1 MRISEFDRPGLSD
14 EIETAQT
21 VAYMD
26 ELAAADAG
34 DRLVLDAL
42 DRALSEASIDLS
54 ATPEAIARAVY
65 WFLKRTIRYVPTPG
79 TSPLVDQTLIAPS
92 TVLAMPEPIGDCP
105 QFSMLAKAM
114 LRAAC
119 VTCYFVTIAAEAQFP
134 DQYSHVYNAIE
145 TAPGRLMPFD
155 SSNGPEPGAEYARP
169 YKRKVWAHL
178 DPDKCSRTGAKETT
192 TAMMHST
199 YRPVPPG
206 MRSRS
211 LRGALGDTQCD
222 SDGNCWTDG
231 VLSSPQ
237 YVDPSES
244 IAPVSQQ
251 DADNDAAGRA
261 ALGLPASS
269 GGGSGWSSFFSTL
282 ANDATQIGTSL
293 LRQSVQQKPYL
304 ITNAAGQSVLYNPNT
319 GTVANTATPLSTVN
333 TTYLVLGVAAIAA
346 LAFLGKK

>member
-1 MRISEFDRPGLSD
+1 MLSD
-14 EIETAQT
+14 DVETAQT
-21 VAYMD
+21 VSYMD

-34 DRLVLDAL
+34 DRAVVDAL
-42 DRALSEASIDLS
+42 NEALSDASIDLS
-54 ATPEAIARAVY
+54 ADPAAIAHAVF
-65 WFLKRTIRYVPTPG
+65 WWLKRTIRYVPTPG

-119 VTCYFVTIAAEAQFP
+119 VTCYFVTIAAESEFP
-134 DQYSHVYNAIE
+134 DQYSHVYNVVE
-145 TAPGRLMPFD
+145 TAPGQLMPFD
-155 SSNGPEPGAEYARP
+155 SSNGPAPGAEYARP

-178 DPDKCSRTGAKETT
+178 EPDKCSRTGAKETS
-192 TAMMHST
+192 MMRNS
-199 YRPVPPG
+199 YRPAGPG

-211 LRGALGDTQCD
+211 LRGAIGAVQCD
-222 SDGNCWTDG
+222 ADYNCYDDGT
-231 VLSSPQ
+231 LIESSPSQ
-237 YVDPSES
+237 S
-244 IAPVSQQ
+244 IAPESQQ
-251 DADNDAAGRA
+251 DATFDPAGRA
-261 ALGLPASS
+261 ALGLPTSS
-269 GGGSGWSSFFSTL
+269 GSSAGTNWGNLFATL

-293 LRQSVQQKPYL
+293 LRQQTQQKPYL